1 VNQIEWS
8 TDDLDSG
15 GNWDTRILGSIATNL
30 TQLRTWDQATKELV
44 QNADDAEATEITF
57 SISDTGILVYNNRLM
72 SYCELPKESYT
83 SCNFEGKTKNDFCDV
98 HAIKTLSSQNK
109 KKNSEATGKF
119 GIGFVSTFLFTDQP
133 SIISGSLRMTFLP
146 AENKIRVKLVSE
158 HQDGTSLYLPWATD
172 PDSQIRL
179 GLDKPAI
186 NLEQIPGI
194 VSEIIAS
201 CVRSFIFVRHLRSIK
216 VSVNSKAQL
225 HLLREKNEH
234 EIVITD
240 VLQAKSTSWL
250 LLKSEGESEN
260 KLAELR
266 KSDRNFESR
275 RIEFEVLIPKEI
287 DEKFSGLLYAT
298 LATNQRTFLPFHIN
312 ADFYPD
318 TSRNNLSFN
327 DRGNERDPGALWN
340 RSVIFQCAKFVAS
353 KVPYIHDL
361 AGNRIVWKML
371 EGSYAIGKQKTGETV
386 PECFNDFWT
395 EIRKIARLTPL
406 IEDQNN
412 TFCLPTEVNLLIPH
426 NKKHVLAMENLNLS
440 FQKETESVYLEICRE
455 IGSAVISQTIIAK
468 SLVKESLSRNL
479 HDLLKRE
486 NFLDCLYALIE
497 KTIQYESVVIEE
509 LQELP
514 IWLTTKDSFV
524 DFDSLNLLSSTFDE
538 DIFSSYFP
546 NMTLSSKNF
555 SNASGL
561 QELIRPLTSDL
572 LVSFLKKEENQKGFL
587 LSKLFNE
594 DSASAFDFLFRLISD
609 GDLSEI
615 SVNQMRDMVI
625 WPHSNGQ
632 YLSLINSTLPGSFVD
647 PIGVGQLLDR
657 TRLGQFASESLVRDL
672 KVKELSLD
680 VYVIDLLP
688 VFFSTHE
695 LDSKQAQELTIQL
708 VNHQEDLNE
717 QMISKLQSFP
727 IVLASGDRVLAPK
740 NCLFPNDS
748 LQKLCSSQHFGFVDT
763 KILGSLKFS
772 ENMKLEGL
780 LRKIGVVFDLSFEI
794 LMSSW
799 RFIQQDIENRDSEV
813 QRITDIAESFLELSQ
828 KKARSMKILEGVQPT
843 VSLLWPC
850 KNGCKSWHPS
860 SELIQSK
867 WSKVIC
873 DLEILHEVGVSFGKR
888 NRESIEEVFAI
899 TYKPTAYKVNEHLE
913 HCRTEGRHPGD
924 TFYGFLNWLSDQG
937 DFFEKKQVELLR
949 DVPLIFQ
956 EGGFWV
962 PRDIYLSIPKNL
974 SFLASFVHYV
984 EKAPKGLDALWSI
997 LGIGAVSE
1005 SDVIRYLPDI
1015 KNEIANVPYK
1025 ERDISKYISALSM
1038 VGSAYEAGEPWALSF
1053 LDEFRNSEYLLT
1065 ISESWIKPEFGVI
1078 ADNEDWASALSEYFA
1093 SNLVRIESAAFE
1105 FLIAAGARRLTDA
1118 LEVHEESLSIVGDPD
1133 YVLTRDFQER
1143 SEEIYAL
1150 LANQLIDSPGG
1161 SMQVY
1166 ESAIPRLDKIRRL
1179 TINPVTDIQV
1189 RVTLSINENTQ
1200 SVDISNA
1207 PPLYLSNSNAVI
1219 FVQNKKEPVLS
1230 IFSAILFEFIP
1241 RLTSD
1246 KILDSASKFLV
1257 IMQMNQNGLMNWL
1270 HTNGYLKHDISPPRS
1285 IDVKPSTID
1294 IKNRDETDAEIID
1307 EEDMNL
1313 DTEPSLEID
1322 ESEDEV
1328 GQENPPDKAHV
1339 GISTDSD
1346 SEPNRNLPKS
1356 KNGDTHSGSPYVPPS
1371 NSPSEKRD
1379 LPDFLKRSGSMPP
1392 KEPGNGVNRHGQLHP
1407 SMQNGDNRSS
1417 KHNHKG
1423 KRRRSGFAHAEAEK
1437 GDGLGNVHNTEVD
1450 KAGVEWV
1457 KAKEWEIGRTVID
1470 MNDTIKNHEGFDL
1483 MSISESNPSDVRYIE
1498 VKSCS
1503 GYWPDF
1509 GVGLSRKQFET
1520 AILGG
1525 IQSWLYVVENVME
1538 SDSMKRLHR
1547 IQNPWENIL
1556 SVYFDPGWRD
1566 IAEVSAQQNP
1576 ISLVKG
1582 LRILHQGKRF
1592 GWIASEPTRQGQ
1604 SIHCRILFDDAS
1616 SEEIV
1621 RWDDRNFEVVTGED
1635 DNS

>member
-1 VNQIEWS
+1 MNQFEWS

-44 QNADDAEATEITF
+44 QNADDAEATEIIF

-83 SCNFEGKTKNDFCDV
+83 SCNYEGKTKNDFCDV

-133 SIISGSLRMTFLP
+133 SIISGNLRMTFLP
-146 AENKIRVKLVSE
+146 AENKIPVKLVSE

-172 PDSQIRL
+172 PDSKIRL
-179 GLDKPAI
+179 GLEKPAI

-201 CVRSFIFVRHLRSIK
+201 CVRSFIFVRHLTSIK
-216 VSVNSKAQL
+216 VSVNSKTQL
-225 HLLREKNEH
+225 HLLREKDED

-250 LLKSEGESEN
+250 LLKSDSDSEN

-275 RIEFEVLIPKEI
+275 RNEFEILIPKEI
-287 DEKFSGLLYAT
+287 DERFSGLLYAT

-327 DRGNERDPGALWN
+327 DRGNERDPAALWN

-353 KVPYIHDL
+353 KVPYIHEL
-361 AGNRIVWKML
+361 AGNKIVWKML
-371 EGSYAIGKQKTGETV
+371 EGSYAIAKQKTGEIV

-395 EIRKIARLTPL
+395 EIRKVARLTPL

-426 NKKHVLAMENLNLS
+426 NKKHVLAMKNLNLS

-455 IGSAVISQTIIAK
+455 IGSTVISQNVIAK

-479 HDLLKRE
+479 HDLLRTE

-497 KTIQYESVVIEE
+497 KTIQYESAVIDE

-514 IWLTTKDSFV
+514 IWLTTKDVFV
-524 DFDSLNLLSSTFDE
+524 DFDSLNLLASAFDGE
-538 DIFSSYFP
+538 MFSSYFP

-555 SNASGL
+555 SNSPGL
-561 QELIRPLTSDL
+561 QELIRPITGDL
-572 LVSFLKKEENQKGFL
+572 LVSFLKKEENQKGLL

-594 DSASAFDFLFRLISD
+594 DSASAFDFLFRLILS

-615 SVNQMRDMVI
+615 SVNQMRDLVI

-632 YLSLINSTLPGSFVD
+632 YLSLMNSTLPGSFVD
-647 PIGVGQLLDR
+647 PIGVGQLLDP
-657 TRLGQFASESLVRDL
+657 TKLGQFASESLVRDL

-695 LDSKQAQELTIQL
+695 LDSKQAQELIIQL
-708 VNHQEDLNE
+708 VNHQEDLND
-717 QMISKLQSFP
+717 QMIIKLQSFP
-727 IVLASGDRVLAPK
+727 LVLASGNRVLTPK
-740 NCLFPNDS
+740 TCLYPSDL
-748 LQKLCSSQHFGFVDT
+748 LQKLCSSQYFGFVDV
-763 KILGSLKFS
+763 KMLGSLKFH

-780 LRKIGVVFDLSFEI
+780 LRKIGVVFDVDFEL

-799 RFIQQDIENRDSEV
+799 RFIQQDIENRDSEI
-813 QRITDIAESFLELSQ
+813 QRITDIAEGFLELSQ
-828 KKARSMKILEGVQPT
+828 KKVRSIKLSEGVQPT

-850 KNGCKSWHPS
+850 KNGCKSWHPA

-873 DLEILHEVGVSFGKR
+873 DLENLHEVGLSFGKR
-888 NRESIEEVFAI
+888 NREAVEEVFGIAN
-899 TYKPTAYKVNEHLE
+899 KPTAYKVNEHLQ
-913 HCRTEGRHPGD
+913 HCINEGRHPGD
-924 TFYGFLNWLSDQG
+924 TFYSFLNWLSDQG
-937 DFFEKKQVELLR
+937 DSLEKQQVGLLR
-949 DVPLIFQ
+949 DAPLIFQ
-956 EGGFWV
+956 EGSFWV

-974 SFLASFVHYV
+974 LFLASFVHYV
-984 EKAPKGLDALWSI
+984 EKAPKGLDALWGI
-997 LGIGAVSE
+997 LEIGVVSE
-1005 SDVIRYLPDI
+1005 SDVVRYFPAI
-1015 KNEIANVPYK
+1015 KSEIVNAPYQ
-1025 ERDISKYISALSM
+1025 EGDLSKYLSALSM
-1038 VGSAYEAGEPWALSF
+1038 VGTAYVAGEFWALSF

-1078 ADNEDWASALSEYFA
+1078 ADNEDWARALGEYFA
-1093 SNLVRIESAAFE
+1093 SNLVRIEAAAFE
-1105 FLIAAGARRLTDA
+1105 FLEAAGARRLTDA

-1143 SEEIYAL
+1143 SQEIYAL
-1150 LANQLIDSPGG
+1150 LANQVIDSPGG

-1166 ESAIPRLDKIRRL
+1166 ESAIPRLDKMRQL
-1179 TINPVTDIQV
+1179 TIHPVTDIQV
-1189 RVTLSINENTQ
+1189 RVTLRINEDTQ
-1200 SVDISNA
+1200 SVEISNA

-1219 FVQNKKEPVLS
+1219 YVRSEKEPVLS

-1241 RLTSD
+1241 RLSSD
-1246 KILDSASKFLV
+1246 KILDSASKFLI
-1257 IMQMNQNGLMNWL
+1257 IMNMNQSDLMNWL
-1270 HTNGYLKHDISPPRS
+1270 HTNGFLKHDISPPRNV
-1285 IDVKPSTID
+1285 DVKPSTID
-1294 IKNRDETDAEIID
+1294 IKNRNETDEEIID
-1307 EEDMNL
+1307 EEDMNV
-1313 DTEPSLEID
+1313 DTELSVEID
-1322 ESEDEV
+1322 ESTDEV
-1328 GQENPPDKAHV
+1328 GQENQLDSTHV
-1339 GISTDSD
+1339 GISTDSG
-1346 SEPNRNLPKS
+1346 SEPNRNLPSSKS
-1356 KNGDTHSGSPYVPPS
+1356 RDTQSGSPNVQPS

-1379 LPDFLKRSGSMPP
+1379 LPDFLKKSGSVPP
-1392 KEPGNGVNRHGQLHP
+1392 KESENGDVKHGQSQP
-1407 SMQNGDNRSS
+1407 QRKNGDPRSG
-1417 KHNHKG
+1417 KQNHKG

-1437 GDGLGNVHNTEVD
+1437 GDGLGNIHNTEVD

-1457 KAKEWEIGRTVID
+1457 KSKEWEIGRTVID
-1470 MNDTIKNHEGFDL
+1470 MNETIKNHEGFDL

-1582 LRILHQGKRF
+1582 LRVLHQGKRF

-1604 SIHCRILFDDAS
+1604 SIHCKILFDDTS
-1616 SEEIV
+1616 SEELV
-1621 RWDDRNFEVVTGED
+1621 RWDDRYFEVVTGED